1 MPRMTTRK
9 RRKNSSRSRTA
20 ARVAPATS
28 GEPPAPAEEKPV
40 RGVKLKT
47 VSAFTMIFALACL
60 AAFMA
65 GRVPAISA
73 DSQQTTAKESPMFL
87 GLMNATYQA
96 KNLDAAKAWYA
107 KALGIQP
114 YFDQP
119 FYVGFNVHGYEL
131 GLVPETAAGDKRAA
145 AGVAYWNVA
154 DAHATY
160 QRLIDLGANARE
172 PVQNVGGDI
181 FVATVHDPFGNV
193 LGIIQNP
200 HFKPE

>member
-1 MPRMTTRK
+1 MPRMTTRRTK
-9 RRKNSSRSRTA
+9 GNSGWSRA
-20 ARVAPATS
+20 AVPAAPLLLV
-28 GEPPAPAEEKPV
+28 EKPV

-47 VSAFTMIFALACL
+47 VSAFTMFFALACL
-60 AAFMA
+60 AAFVA

-73 DSQQTTAKESPMFL
+73 DSQQTAAKEIPMFL

-96 KNLDAAKAWYA
+96 KNLDAAKAWYT
-107 KALGIQP
+107 KALGVPP

-160 QRLIDLGANARE
+160 QRLIDLGATVRE

-181 FVATVHDPFGNV
+181 FVGTVHDPFGNV